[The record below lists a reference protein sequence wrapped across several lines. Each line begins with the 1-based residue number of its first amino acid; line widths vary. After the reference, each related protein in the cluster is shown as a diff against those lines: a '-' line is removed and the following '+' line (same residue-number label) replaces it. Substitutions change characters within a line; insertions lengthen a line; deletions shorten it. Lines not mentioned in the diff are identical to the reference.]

1 MVSISEK
8 VTKRQAAALKKK
20 FGKGN
25 VLSSQCP
32 SREVLNHMT
41 SRWGV
46 LILVSL
52 SDGEVRRF
60 SELRKQIEGISEKML
75 AQTLK
80 NLELDGLI
88 NRKSYNQVPP
98 VVEYSLTDQGL
109 EVAPLLLGLVGWIE
123 DNIFDMM
130 AK

>member
-1 MVSISEK
+1 
-8 VTKRQAAALKKK
+8 
-20 FGKGN
+20 
-25 VLSSQCP
+25 
-32 SREVLNHMT
+32 MT

-80 NLELDGLI
+80 NLEVDGLV

-98 VVEYSLTDQGL
+98 VVEYSLTAKGL